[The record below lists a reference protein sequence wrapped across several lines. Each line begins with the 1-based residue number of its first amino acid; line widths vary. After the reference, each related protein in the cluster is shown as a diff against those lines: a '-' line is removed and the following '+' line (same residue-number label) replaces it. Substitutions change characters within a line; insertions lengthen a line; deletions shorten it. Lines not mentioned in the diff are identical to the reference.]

1 MRRYDVKYYIYA
13 IYFQNEI
20 IYIGSTSN
28 IEKRELSHNKNLR
41 KRYRCV
47 SGLDD
52 EYLSSGLYDF
62 CIMNKIDKIELKEIS
77 SGYNDLVIIANG
89 LFEWRRFIEEDKYIK
104 YCLDKGCNLQNI
116 NWSTYFDDNLNYR
129 IGDDKRIKK

>member
-47 SGLDD
+47 
-52 EYLSSGLYDF
+52 
-62 CIMNKIDKIELKEIS
+62 IE
-77 SGYNDLVIIANG
+77 NDLYNVISILRNDYEME
-89 LFEWRRFIEEDKYIK
+89 LINNKTLKTFYWDYSDLDRQEDLKSYIRDQK
-104 YCLDKGCNLQNI
+104 INNI
-116 NWSTYFDDNLNYR
+116 L
-129 IGDDKRIKK
+129 K